1 MNAHSSRVNT
11 TTHHEAK
18 DLDPHHW
25 RDDFPILEKRVHD
38 QPLIYLDNA
47 ATTQKPRQVL
57 EAMDTLYTSHYAN
70 VHRGIHTLSEESTD
84 QYEAARDTV
93 CRMLGGVMREE
104 VVFTRGTTEAINLV
118 ACSWGDQNI
127 SEGDEILLTEMEHHA
142 NIVPWQQLAERSGA
156 SIRWIP
162 ITDEGQLDLDA
173 FNAMLS
179 PRTKLVAI
187 TAVSNVLGTINPIK
201 QIIETAHS
209 HGAIV
214 LVDAAQSVPH
224 TPTDV
229 REWDADFVAF
239 GGHKMLG
246 PTGIGVLYGKR
257 QLLEAMP
264 PCLGGGGMIRRV
276 RKEGFEAADLP
287 DKFEAGTPPF
297 VEAIG
302 LAAAINYLQDVGL
315 ESIAKHEKQLA
326 ALAMERLEAIEG
338 VQVFGPSASDRAGI
352 VSFQIEGVHAH
363 DVAQILD
370 RHGIA
375 IRAGHHCA
383 MPLHLRLEVPATSR
397 ASFYFYNTAAD
408 VEALATAIEETQKV
422 FRKK

>member
-1 MNAHSSRVNT
+1 MLVFT
-11 TTHHEAK
+11 
-18 DLDPHHW
+18 
-25 RDDFPILEKRVHD
+25 
-38 QPLIYLDNA
+38 
-47 ATTQKPRQVL
+47 
-57 EAMDTLYTSHYAN
+57 HYAN

-84 QYEAARDTV
+84 QFEAARDTV

-127 SEGDEILLTEMEHHA
+127 SEGDEILISEMEHHA

-162 ITDEGQLDLDA
+162 ITDEGHLDLEA
-173 FNAMLS
+173 FNTMLS
-179 PRTKLVAI
+179 SRTKLVAI

-201 QIIETAHS
+201 QIIETAHT

-229 REWDADFVAF
+229 RAWDADFVAF

-264 PCLGGGGMIRRV
+264 PCLGGFQWHR
-276 RKEGFEAADLP
+276 FH
-287 DKFEAGTPPF
+287 PPF
-297 VEAIG
+297 VKAWALPAPVVPG
-302 LAAAINYLQDVGL
+302 SVGHCPDKPRTGAVGDV
-315 ESIAKHEKQLA
+315 Q
-326 ALAMERLEAIEG
+326 
-338 VQVFGPSASDRAGI
+338 AG
-352 VSFQIEGVHAH
+352 
-363 DVAQILD
+363 
-370 RHGIA
+370 
-375 IRAGHHCA
+375 
-383 MPLHLRLEVPATSR
+383 
-397 ASFYFYNTAAD
+397 
-408 VEALATAIEETQKV
+408 
-422 FRKK
+422 